1 LEVLMSK
8 LMNQI
13 KEKAKALGKT
23 IVLAEGEEPRTID
36 AAMKITEAGIA
47 KIVLI
52 GNLEKMKEIRPEADY
67 SKVTVINPAT
77 YDIEDFADT
86 LYQSKLNS
94 KKPLTM
100 EQARSQMRDNLYFGA
115 MLVKKGIADGMVAG
129 AVNSTGNVL
138 RAGLNVIK
146 TAPGCKTVSGIFIM
160 CFDGTPFKDNEAMV
174 FGDCA
179 VNIQPT
185 SEQLA
190 DITISSAASAKALVG
205 IEEPRVAMLSFSTK
219 GSAAHA
225 DVDKVTA
232 ALAMVREKQPD
243 LAVDG
248 ELQVDA
254 ALVPAVASLKAPG
267 SSVAGKANVFI
278 FPDLDA
284 GNIGYK
290 ICQRFSGAEAIGPIT
305 QGFAKPINDL
315 SRGCV
320 ADDIVGVVAITA
332 LQSAAL

>member
-1 LEVLMSK
+1 MSK
-8 LMNQI
+8 LMEEI
-13 KEKAKALGKT
+13 KNKAKTLGKT
-23 IVLAEGEEPRTID
+23 IVLAEGEEPRTLD
-36 AAMKITEAGIA
+36 AAEKIVKQGIA
-47 KIVLI
+47 KIILV
-52 GNLEKMKEIRPEADY
+52 GDSEKIKSVRPDFDF
-67 SKVTVINPAT
+67 SLVQVINPAT

-86 LYQSKLNS
+86 LYQSKLTS
-94 KKPLTM
+94 KKPLTI
-100 EQARSQMRDNLYFGA
+100 EQARQQVSGNLFFGA
-115 MLVKKGIADGMVAG
+115 MLVKKGFADGMVAG
-129 AVNSTGNVL
+129 AINSTGNVL

-146 TAPGCKTVSGIFIM
+146 TAPGCKTVSGIFLM

-185 SEQLA
+185 SEQLC
-190 DITISSAASAKALVG
+190 DITISSAASAKALAG
-205 IEEPRVAMLSFSTK
+205 IETPRVAMLSFSTK

-232 ALAMVREKQPD
+232 ALALVKEKQPD
-243 LAVDG
+243 LLVDG

-254 ALVPAVASLKAPG
+254 ALVPSVANLKAPG
-267 SSVAGKANVFI
+267 SPVAGKANVFI

-320 ADDIVGVVAITA
+320 AEDIVGVVAITA

>member
-1 LEVLMSK
+1 MSK
-8 LMNQI
+8 LMDQI
-13 KEKAKALGKT
+13 KQKAKLLNKT

-36 AAMKITEAGIA
+36 AAMKIVEGGIA
-47 KIVLI
+47 KIILV
-52 GNLEKMKEIRPEADY
+52 GDEKKIKEIRPEADL
-67 SKVTVINPAT
+67 SKVTVINPET
-77 YDIEDFADT
+77 YDIADFADT

-100 EQARSQMRDNLYFGA
+100 EQATAQVRGNLYFGA

-129 AVNSTGNVL
+129 AINSTGNVL

-146 TAPGCKTVSGIFIM
+146 TAPGIKTVSGVFIM
-160 CFDGTPFKDNEAMV
+160 CFDGTPFTDNEAMV

-190 DITISSAASAKALVG
+190 DITISSAKTATSLVG
-205 IEEPRVAMLSFSTK
+205 IKEPRVAMLSFSTK

-232 ALAMVREKQPD
+232 ALAMVKEKAPE
-243 LAVDG
+243 LMVDG

-332 LQSAAL
+332 LQSAAC